1 MQRLLPLITVLAV
14 SAQPALAGGP
24 APGLPSPS
32 ILGLAVA
39 GVIAAIY
46 LVWRKR

>member
-1 MQRLLPLITVLAV
+1 MQRLLPLIAVLSV
-14 SAQPALAGGP
+14 SAQAALAGDP
-24 APGLPSPS
+24 SVGLPPS
-32 ILGLAVA
+32 ILGLAAA